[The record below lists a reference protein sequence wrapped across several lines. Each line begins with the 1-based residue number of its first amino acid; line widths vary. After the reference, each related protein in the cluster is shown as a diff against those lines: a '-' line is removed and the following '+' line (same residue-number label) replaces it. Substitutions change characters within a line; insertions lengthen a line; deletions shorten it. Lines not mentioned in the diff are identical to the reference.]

1 MKSHV
6 RAAVIGG
13 GIMGTAMLYQLVR
26 HGWRDVALIEKG
38 ELTAGST
45 WHAAGQVPHF
55 SDTAFMARVQYESF
69 ESYKRLD
76 AAGYPTGVRATGSLR
91 LARSADQIDE
101 FKRFLAMARGIGI
114 KGAVVGPNE
123 VKSLW
128 PLLELDGVVGG
139 LHTFDDGYTD
149 PAQTT
154 NAFANAARAEGAEVY
169 RHTRVVGLARL
180 PSGEFRIETDKGTL
194 TAGVVI
200 NAAGFWASEISEML
214 GHYLPVLAIE
224 HEYLVTEPIPELA
237 NATGHLPVLRDL
249 NIPMY
254 ARQERGGLLVSC
266 YETHAIHFG
275 LDGVPKDFGQE
286 LLPPDIE
293 RAAPSLERIAQM
305 IPAFSRAGIKQV
317 INGPTSRAADLKP
330 CVGPAH
336 GLPNYFTLCGVVG
349 GFLQSSLA
357 KGLAEWI
364 VEGEPSVDLAPVDVR
379 RFGPHATKSYAA
391 ACTATGHAYSN
402 PVYYPHGIS
411 TRGRP
416 ARVSALYGTLKA
428 KGAVFGAEGGWET
441 PLWFRRN
448 GAAPDDGTKFERQ
461 LWVGEA
467 AAEARAMTEGAAL
480 LDLSSRAKF
489 EVSGTGAAAWLAALT
504 KDRVPAADGAVADA
518 AVLTAKSRV
527 AAVVAIERMGAQ
539 RFYVTAPGAN
549 EGHVRH
555 ALVCKAPA
563 DSAVADRT
571 AADGLL
577 WLGGAKA
584 AEVLAKAARGRAPE
598 AGAARTLDIGIAR
611 ARIRRVDDVTA
622 PAYEI
627 VAPMEQL
634 LAIYEALQAAGAA
647 TDAGLRAYDTL
658 RIRAGRPAWGID
670 IAHDTFAAEA
680 GLGTAGAAKT
690 RLVRLSVEAGKVDP
704 WGGEIVLA
712 KDADVGVVTSAA
724 PWGAGS
730 VAIARVDAAH
740 AKPGQRLA
748 LEILGARRDAVI
760 DAVL

>member
-1 MKSHV
+1 
-6 RAAVIGG
+6 
-13 GIMGTAMLYQLVR
+13 
-26 HGWRDVALIEKG
+26 
-38 ELTAGST
+38 
-45 WHAAGQVPHF
+45 
-55 SDTAFMARVQYESF
+55 
-69 ESYKRLD
+69 
-76 AAGYPTGVRATGSLR
+76 
-91 LARSADQIDE
+91 
-101 FKRFLAMARGIGI
+101 
-114 KGAVVGPNE
+114 
-123 VKSLW
+123 
-128 PLLELDGVVGG
+128 
-139 LHTFDDGYTD
+139 
-149 PAQTT
+149 
-154 NAFANAARAEGAEVY
+154 
-169 RHTRVVGLARL
+169 
-180 PSGEFRIETDKGTL
+180 
-194 TAGVVI
+194 
-200 NAAGFWASEISEML
+200 
-214 GHYLPVLAIE
+214 
-224 HEYLVTEPIPELA
+224 LVTEPVPELA
-237 NATGHLPVLRDL
+237 GATTRLPVLRDL

-286 LLPPDIE
+286 LLPPDLE

-349 GFLQSSLA
+349 GFLQSGLS
-357 KGLAEWI
+357 KYLAEWI
-364 VEGEPSVDLAPVDVR
+364 VDGEPSVDLSSVDVR
-379 RFGPHATKSYAA
+379 RFGPYATKSYAA

-402 PVYYPHGIS
+402 PVHYPHGIA

-428 KGAVFGAEGGWET
+428 KGAVFGPEGGWEA

-448 GAAPDDGTKFERQ
+448 GAASDDGATFERQ
-461 LWVGEA
+461 LWAGEA
-467 AAEARAMTEGAAL
+467 ATEAHAMTEDAAL

-504 KDRVPAADGAVADA
+504 KDRVPVADGAVADA
-518 AVLTAKSRV
+518 AVLTAKGRV
-527 AAVVAIERMGAQ
+527 EALVSIERKGAD
-539 RFYVTAPGAN
+539 RFYVTASGAT

-563 DSAVADRT
+563 DVAVADRT
-571 AADGLL
+571 AADGML

-584 AEVLAKAARGRAPE
+584 AEVLAKAARGKAPD
-598 AGAARTLDIGIAR
+598 ARSARGLDIGIAR
-611 ARIRRVDDVTA
+611 ARVRRVDDVAT

-634 LAIYEALQAAGAA
+634 VAIYEALQAAGAA
-647 TDAGLRAYDTL
+647 TDAGHRAYDAL
-658 RIRAGRPAWGID
+658 RIRAGRPAWGVD
-670 IAHDTFAAEA
+670 VAHDTFAAEA
-680 GLGTAGAAKT
+680 GLGTAGTATT
-690 RLVRLSVEAGKVDP
+690 RLVRLKVEGGKVDP

-730 VAIARVDAAH
+730 VAIARVGAAH

-748 LEILGARRDAVI
+748 LEILGTRRDAVI